1 MLSKNRAVI
10 IFISLLLA
18 LSSVVVNAQEQSFE
32 GIWIRKPTESKS
44 FDPFTPDFVMIDRID
59 RNYLVVFVNSI
70 IEGDRILAESFHH
83 LYRIEGATLIS
94 SATRLS
100 RISTFH
106 LASSGEL
113 VEVIEIPEIGES
125 GENIYVRPTISDFA
139 SVVEWYGYKLE
150 N

>member
-1 MLSKNRAVI
+1 MLSRKRVVI
-10 IFISLLLA
+10 IVISLLLVI
-18 LSSVVVNAQEQSFE
+18 SSVVVYAQEQSFE

-44 FDPFTPDFVMIDRID
+44 FDPFTPDFVIIDRID
-59 RNYLVVFVNSI
+59 HNYLVVFVNSI

-83 LYRIEGATLIS
+83 LYRVEGETLIS
-94 SATRLS
+94 SGTRLS
-100 RISTFH
+100 RISTLH

-125 GENIYVRPTISDFA
+125 GENIYVRPTINDFA
-139 SVVEWYGYKLE
+139 SMVEWYGYKLD